1 MKMKRVAS
9 IQDISCLGRCSLT
22 AALPV
27 LSAMA
32 VECAVI
38 PTAVLSTHTEFDGF
52 VCHDLTDHILPVA
65 RHWKSQGIH
74 LDAFYTGY
82 MATPQ
87 QAEQICAAYDL
98 LRDADTQL
106 FVDPAMADHGKLY
119 PTFDEDF
126 PRSMAKLCRRANLV
140 LPNLTEACLLTG
152 TSYQEHYDERYIHT
166 LLRKMTELGPRRA
179 VITGVSF
186 RPDQLGAVSYDR
198 TKDEYFGYF
207 NDRMNIHYS
216 GTGDIF
222 ASTTV
227 GGIMRGLS
235 LEEAI
240 TLAVDFTLHCL
251 RITCADPDAPRYGVE
266 FERALPL
273 LYERLGPL

>member
-1 MKMKRVAS
+1 MKRVAS

-52 VCHDLTDHILPVA
+52 VCRDLTDHILPVA
-65 RHWKSQGIH
+65 QHWKSQGIH

-82 MATPQ
+82 MASPQ

-119 PTFDEDF
+119 PTFDADF
-126 PRSMAKLCRRANLV
+126 PRSMAKLCRRADLV

-152 TSYQEHYDERYIHT
+152 TPYQEHYDEAYIHT
-166 LLRKMTELGPRRA
+166 LLRQMTELGPRRA

-186 RPDQLGAVSYDR
+186 APDRLGAMSYDR
-198 TKDEYFGYF
+198 DKDEYFGYF
-207 NDRMNIHYS
+207 NDRLNIHYS

-235 LEEAI
+235 LEESL

-251 RITCADPDAPRYGVE
+251 RITCADPTAPRYGVE